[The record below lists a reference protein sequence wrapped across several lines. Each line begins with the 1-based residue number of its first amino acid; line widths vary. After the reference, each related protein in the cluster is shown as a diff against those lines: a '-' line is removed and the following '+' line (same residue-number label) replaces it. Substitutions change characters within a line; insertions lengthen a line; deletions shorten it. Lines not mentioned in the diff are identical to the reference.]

1 MQGILLYL
9 NGKKMYVVII
19 GDLKYS
25 CESGYFPMRLFS
37 EIGVDTCEFKRKVL
51 LVIHWIL

>member
-1 MQGILLYL
+1 
-9 NGKKMYVVII
+9 MYVVII